1 MQSIFV
7 RKKSAATIDGG
18 ISVTVLWT
26 CTFTSLCANNTQ
38 IERQTHE
45 SGSTHALR
53 VKPPPRRARGPSGH
67 YIFTKVTHSRRS
79 HSGNHTSSATLFFRG
94 LLHSVSSVRLT
105 HSAFFTCTFREEP
118 VSRALIMRFI
128 AFILLLLYGSSLFSS
143 GSLSLYWLSHF
154 TLTFMLVVCGFLF
167 SSLFSSSS
175 LHTFYRLLLHK
186 LTKPWNKEI
195 SRKPKD
201 KKCVLPSF
209 FTNCSS
215 SSICEKSPVNEWGER
230 RERMSSKQAAVGGY
244 WVENFFIVKWF
255 FLWLLFLLVFFFNSP
270 SVLSSAMLIRSS
282 LRKMGRKRKFDQDGW
297 FFRFSFCVEK
307 RLRIFRRFS
316 HKVLTV
322 LLFDRVSREKIFAN
336 VNCRFFLAFFCGKKG
351 FYGTQIK
358 KKYKTARLIRVYY
371 QRNVVAR
378 GWEIALGKN
387 ASIIRV
393 K

>member
-1 MQSIFV
+1 
-7 RKKSAATIDGG
+7 
-18 ISVTVLWT
+18 
-26 CTFTSLCANNTQ
+26 
-38 IERQTHE
+38 
-45 SGSTHALR
+45 
-53 VKPPPRRARGPSGH
+53 
-67 YIFTKVTHSRRS
+67 
-79 HSGNHTSSATLFFRG
+79 
-94 LLHSVSSVRLT
+94 
-105 HSAFFTCTFREEP
+105 
-118 VSRALIMRFI
+118 MRFI

-167 SSLFSSSS
+167 SSLFLPSS

-186 LTKPWNKEI
+186 LTEPWNKEI

-215 SSICEKSPVNEWGER
+215 SSICEKSPANEGEKEGRECRQSR
-230 RERMSSKQAAVGGY
+230 RRWVVIGWKISSSWSDFSFDY
-244 WVENFFIVKWF
+244 YFC
-255 FLWLLFLLVFFFNSP
+255 LFFFFNSP

-282 LRKMGRKRKFDQDGW
+282 LWNMGRKRKFDQDGW

-336 VNCRFFLAFFCGKKG
+336 VNCRFLAFFCGKKG

>member
-1 MQSIFV
+1 MNMHFY
-7 RKKSAATIDGG
+7 
-18 ISVTVLWT
+18 
-26 CTFTSLCANNTQ
+26 FTLCKQHTTRETDTRVGKYTRA
-38 IERQTHE
+38 
-45 SGSTHALR
+45 R
-53 VKPPPRRARGPSGH
+53 VKPPPRRARSPSGH

-105 HSAFFTCTFREEP
+105 HSAFFTCTFWEEP

-186 LTKPWNKEI
+186 LTEPWNKEI

-215 SSICEKSPVNEWGER
+215 SSICEKSPANEGEKEGRKCRQSR
-230 RERMSSKQAAVGGY
+230 RRWVVIGWKISSSWSGFSFDY
-244 WVENFFIVKWF
+244 YFC
-255 FLWLLFLLVFFFNSP
+255 LFFFSTHLVYCPRPCLSGRHCGRWVGKENSIRMDDF
-270 SVLSSAMLIRSS
+270 SDFLFASRKGWEFSADSPIKSWL
-282 LRKMGRKRKFDQDGW
+282 
-297 FFRFSFCVEK
+297 FFCLTECPA
-307 RLRIFRRFS
+307 RRFS
-316 HKVLTV
+316 QT
-322 LLFDRVSREKIFAN
+322 SI
-336 VNCRFFLAFFCGKKG
+336 
-351 FYGTQIK
+351 
-358 KKYKTARLIRVYY
+358 
-371 QRNVVAR
+371 VVF
-378 GWEIALGKN
+378 
-387 ASIIRV
+387 
-393 K
+393 